1 MEKLSLGSD
10 SPPKAE
16 IRRDVVDAP
25 APLVSERERGME
37 AKGEGKQ
44 TDGGGERWASLHYH
58 VTILLTSYLQLLA
71 WKQSSS
77 HRLLLCVLQ

>member
-25 APLVSERERGME
+25 APLVSERERGTE
-37 AKGEGKQ
+37 AKEEGKQ
-44 TDGGGERWASLHYH
+44 TGFSDGAKMGIFTLSCYYFAHFLPAAFGLE
-58 VTILLTSYLQLLA
+58 T
-71 WKQSSS
+71 
-77 HRLLLCVLQ
+77 VLQS